1 MRLPLLSN
9 LYSMFYDADT
19 ITAAFLDFIGWRQ
32 NSDSSGIQLKKL
44 SDTSSA
50 YVAPTSGEYF
60 NAQHPMLTFD
70 NVEAVAPDFEN
81 EQGLSGDDLNVAV
94 TDWLV
99 EETKAGIL
107 QVIGDWFAMKDEL
120 KTAKDLIERNQL
132 LEVSNRNVDYDRNLS
147 QWVGQEIRPVGSRNI
162 KVKVSQI
169 SLQFEEAQDVD
180 VYLFRHDQ
188 VNPVQSE
195 TISYTTAN
203 QVQWETVDWTLD
215 GGVSYFLVY
224 NQAAVSGRSVNGVQ
238 DYRWSSHGLVEYPT
252 GRFIRSSAFSLVST
266 IDASSMWDIAQNRY
280 TTDTNYGLN
289 FRYHTFCDFTDFIV
303 EQKELLKNVILKGV
317 AMHFL
322 QMFVYNPP
330 NRVNRKQANYNVDRI
345 QFEIEGNPE
354 GRKTGLRYRYEQAL
368 KAASVDTELID
379 SICLPCRK
387 RGVIYRSIP

>member
-1 MRLPLLSN
+1 
-9 LYSMFYDADT
+9 MFYDADT

-147 QWVGQEIRPVGSRNI
+147 QWVGQEIRPVSSRNI

-169 SLQFEEAQDVD
+169 SLQFEEAQ
-180 VYLFRHDQ
+180 
-188 VNPVQSE
+188 
-195 TISYTTAN
+195 
-203 QVQWETVDWTLD
+203 
-215 GGVSYFLVY
+215 
-224 NQAAVSGRSVNGVQ
+224 GR
-238 DYRWSSHGLVEYPT
+238 
-252 GRFIRSSAFSLVST
+252 
-266 IDASSMWDIAQNRY
+266 
-280 TTDTNYGLN
+280 
-289 FRYHTFCDFTDFIV
+289 
-303 EQKELLKNVILKGV
+303 
-317 AMHFL
+317 
-322 QMFVYNPP
+322 
-330 NRVNRKQANYNVDRI
+330 
-345 QFEIEGNPE
+345 
-354 GRKTGLRYRYEQAL
+354 
-368 KAASVDTELID
+368 
-379 SICLPCRK
+379 
-387 RGVIYRSIP
+387 